1 MGARYHLKPDG
12 TSGVCTAQ
20 EGNCPFGEHTPHG
33 SQAFVKAMHE
43 RQESIRAKYTKRGLS
58 KSYRRKGV
66 QSDLNNLN
74 NGTMSETFGNL
85 NVLFGEPNVNG
96 DVDLDK
102 VDFVRYETYDK
113 DGDECTMDIYKD
125 GTILTHYDPS
135 TGKEDNMT
143 EYNTS
148 SLRQSM
154 EDSRLELKK
163 MYVADKRYQ
172 REQSDFQVSLKRDLG
187 LMAVWNKE
195 KQEFELQ
202 DFADQDAYRE
212 THKVGDQFGVEQYNP
227 TDPNV
232 MEKVNMRLATL
243 TGMRRAKEHSKES
256 MDRISGGIKE
266 TLGMTGVLRS
276 GSKSQNIVMGTVDED
291 GGVSIITCSNDSWVG
306 SNPSILGAS
315 KASAFQ
321 VIVDPPRDMSS
332 EDIRDVIQRAN
343 RLSSTKDRRKLFEE
357 NGFTFSN
364 EAVPMNPVYGDSLG
378 KIGERYDDPNKVQS
392 AMASLAVTVAKG
404 EGVRGDRRGGL
415 SKDEWESAM
424 QVYAVAGS
432 EDFQPSTLYDV
443 NGRMADMHSMV
454 TIEESGNYKDNVRHI
469 MENLDHDAY
478 AEQLSQT
485 ISISPSV
492 SYYSGKNGETVA
504 SNLECAMVGDRMVFP
519 VCMQANVREPYPG
532 VHKSYGVSRRKEPTI
547 TSTRPKDENVR
558 KVVRSL
564 GEIVTDG
571 STRYE
576 AAEKEWESKGRIC
589 PDCGESLDGTNR
601 CKICDRVH
609 PESRLLARAYK
620 LAKSGKGPDYGI
632 FKYLRPYKSENR
644 MTKS

>member
-12 TSGVCTAQ
+12 TSGVCTAK

-58 KSYRRKGV
+58 KSYRRKGP

-243 TGMRRAKEHSKES
+243 TGMRKTKEHSKES

-443 NGRMADMHSMV
+443 NGRVADMHSMV

-492 SYYSGKNGETVA
+492 SYYSGKNGEAVA

-632 FKYLRPYKSENR
+632 FKYFRPYKSD
-644 MTKS
+644 K

>member
-58 KSYRRKGV
+58 KSYRRKGS

-227 TDPNV
+227 ADPNV

-243 TGMRRAKEHSKES
+243 TGMRRTKEHSKES

-632 FKYLRPYKSENR
+632 FKYLRPYKSD
-644 MTKS
+644 K

>member
-58 KSYRRKGV
+58 KSYRRKGS

-113 DGDECTMDIYKD
+113 DGNECTMDIYKD

-243 TGMRRAKEHSKES
+243 TGMRRTKEHSKES

-343 RLSSTKDRRKLFEE
+343 QLSSTKDRRKLFEE

-532 VHKSYGVSRRKEPTI
+532 IHKSYGVSRRKEPTI

-632 FKYLRPYKSENR
+632 FKYLRPYKSD
-644 MTKS
+644 K

>member
-12 TSGVCTAQ
+12 TSGVCTAK

-58 KSYRRKGV
+58 KSYRRKGP

-227 TDPNV
+227 ADPNV

-243 TGMRRAKEHSKES
+243 TGMRRTKEHSKES

-492 SYYSGKNGETVA
+492 SYYSGKNGEAVA

-532 VHKSYGVSRRKEPTI
+532 IHKSYGVSRRKEPTI

-632 FKYLRPYKSENR
+632 FKYLRPYKSD
-644 MTKS
+644 K

>member
-58 KSYRRKGV
+58 KSYKRKGS

-113 DGDECTMDIYKD
+113 DGNECTMDIYKD

-135 TGKEDNMT
+135 TGKEDNTT

-343 RLSSTKDRRKLFEE
+343 QLSSTKDRRKLFEE

-632 FKYLRPYKSENR
+632 FKYLRPYKSD
-644 MTKS
+644 K

>member
-12 TSGVCTAQ
+12 TSGVCTAK

-58 KSYRRKGV
+58 KSYRRKGP

-227 TDPNV
+227 ADPNV

-243 TGMRRAKEHSKES
+243 TGMRRTKEHSKES

-443 NGRMADMHSMV
+443 NGRVADMHSMV

-492 SYYSGKNGETVA
+492 SYYSGKNGEAVA

-632 FKYLRPYKSENR
+632 FKYLRPYKSD
-644 MTKS
+644 K

>member
-58 KSYRRKGV
+58 KSYRRKGS

-113 DGDECTMDIYKD
+113 DGNECTMDIYKD

-135 TGKEDNMT
+135 TGKEDNTT

-227 TDPNV
+227 ADPNV

-492 SYYSGKNGETVA
+492 SYYSGKNGEAVA

-632 FKYLRPYKSENR
+632 FKYLRPYKSD
-644 MTKS
+644 K

>member
-58 KSYRRKGV
+58 KSYRRKGS

-243 TGMRRAKEHSKES
+243 TGMRRTKEHSKES

-492 SYYSGKNGETVA
+492 SYYSGKNGESVA

-532 VHKSYGVSRRKEPTI
+532 IHKSYGVSRRKEPTI

-632 FKYLRPYKSENR
+632 FKYFRPYKSD
-644 MTKS
+644 K

>member
-58 KSYRRKGV
+58 KSYRRKGS

-113 DGDECTMDIYKD
+113 DGNECTMDIYKD

-632 FKYLRPYKSENR
+632 FKYFRPYKSD
-644 MTKS
+644 K

>member
-12 TSGVCTAQ
+12 TSGVCTAK

-58 KSYRRKGV
+58 KSYRRKGP

-243 TGMRRAKEHSKES
+243 TGMRRTKEHSKES

-443 NGRMADMHSMV
+443 NGRVADMHSMV

-492 SYYSGKNGETVA
+492 SYYSGKNGEAVA

-547 TSTRPKDENVR
+547 ASTRPKDENVR

-632 FKYLRPYKSENR
+632 FKYFRPYKSD
-644 MTKS
+644 K

>member
-12 TSGVCTAQ
+12 TSGVCTAK

-58 KSYRRKGV
+58 KSYRRKGS

-85 NVLFGEPNVNG
+85 NVLFGEPTVNG

-532 VHKSYGVSRRKEPTI
+532 IHKSYGVSRRKEPTI

-632 FKYLRPYKSENR
+632 FKYLRPYKSD
-644 MTKS
+644 K

>member
-12 TSGVCTAQ
+12 TSGVCTAK

-43 RQESIRAKYTKRGLS
+43 RQESIQAKYTKRGLS
-58 KSYRRKGV
+58 KSYRRKGP

-74 NGTMSETFGNL
+74 NGTMSETLGNL

-202 DFADQDAYRE
+202 DFADQDVYRE
-212 THKVGDQFGVEQYNP
+212 THKVGDQFGVEQYDP

-232 MEKVNMRLATL
+232 MEKVNMRLAAL
-243 TGMRRAKEHSKES
+243 TGMRRTKEHSKES

-291 GGVSIITCSNDSWVG
+291 GGVSITTCSNDSWVG

-443 NGRMADMHSMV
+443 NGRVADMHSMV
-454 TIEESGNYKDNVRHI
+454 TIEESGNYKDDVRHI

-492 SYYSGKNGETVA
+492 SYYSGKNGETVT

-532 VHKSYGVSRRKEPTI
+532 VHKSYGVSRRKEPSI

-576 AAEKEWESKGRIC
+576 TAEKEWESKGRIC
-589 PDCGESLDGTNR
+589 PDCGEPLDGTNR

-609 PESRLLARAYK
+609 PESRLLAIAYK
-620 LAKSGKGPDYGI
+620 LAKSGKGPDYSI
-632 FKYLRPYKSENR
+632 FKYLRPYKSD
-644 MTKS
+644 K

>member
-58 KSYRRKGV
+58 KSYRRKGS

-243 TGMRRAKEHSKES
+243 TGMRRTKEHSKES

-492 SYYSGKNGETVA
+492 SYYSGKNGESVA

-632 FKYLRPYKSENR
+632 FKYFRPYKSD
-644 MTKS
+644 K

>member
-58 KSYRRKGV
+58 KSYRRKGS

-96 DVDLDK
+96 DVDLNK

-113 DGDECTMDIYKD
+113 DGNECTMDIYKD

-227 TDPNV
+227 ADPNV

-243 TGMRRAKEHSKES
+243 TGMRRTKEHSKES

-343 RLSSTKDRRKLFEE
+343 QLSSTKDRRKLFEE

-424 QVYAVAGS
+424 HVYAVAGS

-443 NGRMADMHSMV
+443 NGRVADMHSMV

-492 SYYSGKNGETVA
+492 SYYSGKNGEAVA

-532 VHKSYGVSRRKEPTI
+532 IHKSYGVSRRKEPTI

-632 FKYLRPYKSENR
+632 FKYLRPYKSD
-644 MTKS
+644 K

>member
-12 TSGVCTAQ
+12 TSGVCTAK

-43 RQESIRAKYTKRGLS
+43 RQESIQAKYTKRGLS
-58 KSYRRKGV
+58 KSYRRKGP

-202 DFADQDAYRE
+202 DFADQDVYRE
-212 THKVGDQFGVEQYNP
+212 THKVGDQFGVEQYDP

-232 MEKVNMRLATL
+232 MEKVNMRLAAL
-243 TGMRRAKEHSKES
+243 TGMRRTKEHSKES

-291 GGVSIITCSNDSWVG
+291 GGVSITTCSNDSWVG

-443 NGRMADMHSMV
+443 NGRVADMHSMV
-454 TIEESGNYKDNVRHI
+454 TIEESGNYKDDVRHI

-492 SYYSGKNGETVA
+492 SYYSGKNGETVT

-532 VHKSYGVSRRKEPTI
+532 VHKSYGVSRRKEPSI

-576 AAEKEWESKGRIC
+576 TAEKEWESKGRIC
-589 PDCGESLDGTNR
+589 PDCGEPLDGTNR

-609 PESRLLARAYK
+609 PESRLLAIAYK
-620 LAKSGKGPDYGI
+620 LAKSGKGPDYSI
-632 FKYLRPYKSENR
+632 FKYLRPYKSD
-644 MTKS
+644 K

>member
-58 KSYRRKGV
+58 KSYRRKGS

-135 TGKEDNMT
+135 TGKKDNMT

-243 TGMRRAKEHSKES
+243 TGMRRTKEHSKES

-492 SYYSGKNGETVA
+492 SYYSGKNGEAVA

-532 VHKSYGVSRRKEPTI
+532 IHKSYGVSRRKEPTI

-632 FKYLRPYKSENR
+632 FKYLRPYKSD
-644 MTKS
+644 K

>member
-12 TSGVCTAQ
+12 TSGVCTAK

-33 SQAFVKAMHE
+33 SQAFIKAMHE

-58 KSYRRKGV
+58 KSYRRKGP

-113 DGDECTMDIYKD
+113 DGNECTMDIYKD

-202 DFADQDAYRE
+202 DFADQDVYRE
-212 THKVGDQFGVEQYNP
+212 THKVGDQFGVEQYDP

-243 TGMRRAKEHSKES
+243 TGMRSTKEHSKES

-291 GGVSIITCSNDSWVG
+291 GGVSITTCSNDSWVG

-321 VIVDPPRDMSS
+321 VIVDPPRDMSP
-332 EDIRDVIQRAN
+332 EDVRDVIQRAN

-443 NGRMADMHSMV
+443 NGRVADMHSMV

-492 SYYSGKNGETVA
+492 SYYSGKNGETVT

-532 VHKSYGVSRRKEPTI
+532 VHKSYGVSRRKEPFI

-576 AAEKEWESKGRIC
+576 TAEKEW
-589 PDCGESLDGTNR
+589 
-601 CKICDRVH
+601 
-609 PESRLLARAYK
+609 
-620 LAKSGKGPDYGI
+620 
-632 FKYLRPYKSENR
+632 
-644 MTKS
+644 

>member
-58 KSYRRKGV
+58 KSYRRKGS

-135 TGKEDNMT
+135 TGKKDNTT

-227 TDPNV
+227 ADPNV

-454 TIEESGNYKDNVRHI
+454 TIEESGNYKDNVRHM

-532 VHKSYGVSRRKEPTI
+532 IHKSYGISRRKEPTI

-632 FKYLRPYKSENR
+632 FKYLRPYKSD
-644 MTKS
+644 K

>member
-58 KSYRRKGV
+58 KSYRRKGS

-135 TGKEDNMT
+135 TGKKDNTT

-227 TDPNV
+227 ADPNV

-532 VHKSYGVSRRKEPTI
+532 IHKSYGVSRRKEPAI
-547 TSTRPKDENVR
+547 TSTRLKDENVR

-632 FKYLRPYKSENR
+632 FKYLRPYKSD
-644 MTKS
+644 K

>member
-58 KSYRRKGV
+58 KSYRRKGS

-135 TGKEDNMT
+135 TGKEDNTT

-243 TGMRRAKEHSKES
+243 TGMRRTKEHSKES

-532 VHKSYGVSRRKEPTI
+532 IHKSYGVSRRKEPTI

-632 FKYLRPYKSENR
+632 FKYLRPYKSD
-644 MTKS
+644 K

>member
-58 KSYRRKGV
+58 KSYRRKGP

-227 TDPNV
+227 ADPNV

-243 TGMRRAKEHSKES
+243 TGMRRTKEHSKES

-443 NGRMADMHSMV
+443 NGRAADMHSMV

-532 VHKSYGVSRRKEPTI
+532 VHKSYGVSGRKEPTI

-632 FKYLRPYKSENR
+632 FKYLRPYKSD
-644 MTKS
+644 K

>member
-12 TSGVCTAQ
+12 TSGVCTAK

-58 KSYRRKGV
+58 KSYRRKGP

-227 TDPNV
+227 ADPNV

-243 TGMRRAKEHSKES
+243 TGMRKTKEHSKES
-256 MDRISGGIKE
+256 MNRISGGIKE

-343 RLSSTKDRRKLFEE
+343 QLSSTKDRRKLFEE

-443 NGRMADMHSMV
+443 NGRVADMHSMV

-492 SYYSGKNGETVA
+492 SYYSGKNGEAVA

-632 FKYLRPYKSENR
+632 FKYFRPYKSD
-644 MTKS
+644 K

>member
-58 KSYRRKGV
+58 KSYRRKGS

-113 DGDECTMDIYKD
+113 DGNECTMDIYKD

-227 TDPNV
+227 ADPNV

-243 TGMRRAKEHSKES
+243 TGMRRTKEHSKES

-343 RLSSTKDRRKLFEE
+343 QLSSTKDRRKLFEE

-532 VHKSYGVSRRKEPTI
+532 IHKSYGVSRRKEPTI

-632 FKYLRPYKSENR
+632 FKYLRPYKSD
-644 MTKS
+644 K

>member
-12 TSGVCTAQ
+12 TSGVCTAK

-33 SQAFVKAMHE
+33 SQAFIKAMHE

-58 KSYRRKGV
+58 KNYRKKGP

-113 DGDECTMDIYKD
+113 DGNECTMDIYKD
-125 GTILTHYDPS
+125 GTIRTHYDPS
-135 TGKEDNMT
+135 TGKEDNIT
-143 EYNTS
+143 KYNTS

-163 MYVADKRYQ
+163 MYVADKSYQ

-202 DFADQDAYRE
+202 DFADQDVYRE
-212 THKVGDQFGVEQYNP
+212 THKVGDQFGVEQYDP

-243 TGMRRAKEHSKES
+243 TGMRRTKEHSKES

-276 GSKSQNIVMGTVDED
+276 GSKSQNIVMGTVDKD

-321 VIVDPPRDMSS
+321 VIVDPPRDMSP
-332 EDIRDVIQRAN
+332 EDVRDVIQRAN

-392 AMASLAVTVAKG
+392 AMASLAVIVAKG
-404 EGVRGDRRGGL
+404 DGVRGDRRGGL

-432 EDFQPSTLYDV
+432 EDFQPSVPYDV
-443 NGRMADMHSMV
+443 NGKVADMHSMV
-454 TIEESGNYKDNVRHI
+454 TIEESGNYKDDVRHI

-492 SYYSGKNGETVA
+492 SYYSGKNGETVS

-532 VHKSYGVSRRKEPTI
+532 VHKSYGVSRKKEPTVA
-547 TSTRPKDENVR
+547 STRPKDKNVR

-571 STRYE
+571 SAQYE
-576 AAEKEWESKGRIC
+576 AAEKEWEIKGRVC
-589 PDCGESLDGTNR
+589 PDCGEPLDGTNR
-601 CKICDRVH
+601 CKVCDRVH

-632 FKYLRPYKSENR
+632 FKYLRPYKSD
-644 MTKS
+644 K

>member
-12 TSGVCTAQ
+12 TSGVCTAK

-58 KSYRRKGV
+58 KSYRRKGP

-227 TDPNV
+227 ADPNV

-243 TGMRRAKEHSKES
+243 TGMRKTKEHSKES
-256 MDRISGGIKE
+256 MNRISGGIKE

-443 NGRMADMHSMV
+443 NGRVADMHSMV

-492 SYYSGKNGETVA
+492 SYYSGKNGEAVA

-532 VHKSYGVSRRKEPTI
+532 IHKSYGVSGRKEPTI

-632 FKYLRPYKSENR
+632 FKYFRPYKSD
-644 MTKS
+644 K

>member
-58 KSYRRKGV
+58 KSYRRKGS

-113 DGDECTMDIYKD
+113 DGNECTMDIYKD

-492 SYYSGKNGETVA
+492 SYYSGKNGESVA

-632 FKYLRPYKSENR
+632 FKYFRPYKSD
-644 MTKS
+644 K

>member
-58 KSYRRKGV
+58 KSYRRKGS

-96 DVDLDK
+96 NVDLDK

-135 TGKEDNMT
+135 TGKKDNTT

-227 TDPNV
+227 ADPNV

-532 VHKSYGVSRRKEPTI
+532 IHKSYGVSRRKEPAI
-547 TSTRPKDENVR
+547 TSTRLKDENVR

-632 FKYLRPYKSENR
+632 FKYLRPYKSD
-644 MTKS
+644 K

>member
-58 KSYRRKGV
+58 KSYRRKGP

-227 TDPNV
+227 ADPNV

-243 TGMRRAKEHSKES
+243 TGMRRTKEHSKES

-443 NGRMADMHSMV
+443 NGRAADMHSMV

-492 SYYSGKNGETVA
+492 SYYSGKNGEAVA

-632 FKYLRPYKSENR
+632 FKYLRPYKSD
-644 MTKS
+644 K

>member
-58 KSYRRKGV
+58 KSYRRKGS

-113 DGDECTMDIYKD
+113 DGNECTMDIYKD

-135 TGKEDNMT
+135 TGKKDNMT

-227 TDPNV
+227 ADPNV

-243 TGMRRAKEHSKES
+243 TGMRRTKEHSKES

-632 FKYLRPYKSENR
+632 FKYLRPYKSD
-644 MTKS
+644 K

>member
-58 KSYRRKGV
+58 KSYRRKGS

-113 DGDECTMDIYKD
+113 DGNECTMDIYKD
-125 GTILTHYDPS
+125 GTIRTHYDPS

-243 TGMRRAKEHSKES
+243 TGMRRTKEHSKES

-343 RLSSTKDRRKLFEE
+343 QLSSTKDRRKLFEE

-632 FKYLRPYKSENR
+632 FKYLRPYKSD
-644 MTKS
+644 K

>member
-58 KSYRRKGV
+58 KSYRRKGS

-227 TDPNV
+227 ADPNV

-243 TGMRRAKEHSKES
+243 TGMRRTKEHSKES

-443 NGRMADMHSMV
+443 NGRAADMHSMV

-492 SYYSGKNGETVA
+492 SYYSGKNGEAVA

-632 FKYLRPYKSENR
+632 FKYLRPYKSD
-644 MTKS
+644 K

>member
-12 TSGVCTAQ
+12 TSGVCTAK

-58 KSYRRKGV
+58 KSYRRKGP

-227 TDPNV
+227 ADPNV

-243 TGMRRAKEHSKES
+243 TGMRRTKEHSKES

-443 NGRMADMHSMV
+443 NGRAADMHSMV

-532 VHKSYGVSRRKEPTI
+532 VHKSYGVSGRKEPTI

-632 FKYLRPYKSENR
+632 FKYLRPYKSD
-644 MTKS
+644 K

>member
-58 KSYRRKGV
+58 KSYRRKGS

-212 THKVGDQFGVEQYNP
+212 THKVGDQFGVEKYNP
-227 TDPNV
+227 ADPNV

-532 VHKSYGVSRRKEPTI
+532 IHKSYGVSRRKEPTI

-589 PDCGESLDGTNR
+589 PDCCESLDGTNR

-632 FKYLRPYKSENR
+632 FKYFRPYKSD
-644 MTKS
+644 K

>member
-43 RQESIRAKYTKRGLS
+43 RQESIRAKYMKRGLS
-58 KSYRRKGV
+58 KSYRRKGS

-113 DGDECTMDIYKD
+113 DGNECTMDIYKD

-135 TGKEDNMT
+135 TGKEDNTT

-243 TGMRRAKEHSKES
+243 TGMRRTKEHSKES

-532 VHKSYGVSRRKEPTI
+532 VHKSYGISRRKEPTI

-632 FKYLRPYKSENR
+632 FKYLRPYKSD
-644 MTKS
+644 K

>member
-12 TSGVCTAQ
+12 TSGVCTAK

-58 KSYRRKGV
+58 KSYRRKGS

-227 TDPNV
+227 ADPNV

-243 TGMRRAKEHSKES
+243 TGMRRTKEHSKES

-443 NGRMADMHSMV
+443 NGRVADMHSMV

-632 FKYLRPYKSENR
+632 FKYLRPYKSD
-644 MTKS
+644 K

>member
-58 KSYRRKGV
+58 KSYKRKGS

-113 DGDECTMDIYKD
+113 DGNECTMDIYKD

-135 TGKEDNMT
+135 TGKEDNTT

-227 TDPNV
+227 ADPNV

-243 TGMRRAKEHSKES
+243 TGMRRTKEHSKES

-632 FKYLRPYKSENR
+632 FKYLRPYKSD
-644 MTKS
+644 K

>member
-12 TSGVCTAQ
+12 TSGVCTAK

-58 KSYRRKGV
+58 KSYRRKGP

-227 TDPNV
+227 ADPNV

-243 TGMRRAKEHSKES
+243 TGMRRTKEHSKES

-492 SYYSGKNGETVA
+492 SYYSGKNGEAVA

-632 FKYLRPYKSENR
+632 FKYFRPYKSD
-644 MTKS
+644 K

>member
-12 TSGVCTAQ
+12 TSGVCTAK

-58 KSYRRKGV
+58 KSYRRKGS

-227 TDPNV
+227 ADPNV

-243 TGMRRAKEHSKES
+243 TGMRKTKEHSKES
-256 MDRISGGIKE
+256 MNRISGGIKE

-532 VHKSYGVSRRKEPTI
+532 IHKSYGVSRRKEPTI
-547 TSTRPKDENVR
+547 ASTRPKDENVR

-632 FKYLRPYKSENR
+632 FKYLRPYKSD
-644 MTKS
+644 K

>member
-58 KSYRRKGV
+58 KSYRRKGP

-243 TGMRRAKEHSKES
+243 TGMRRTKEHSKES

-443 NGRMADMHSMV
+443 NGRAADMHSMV

-492 SYYSGKNGETVA
+492 SYYSGKNGEAVA

-532 VHKSYGVSRRKEPTI
+532 IHKSYGISRRKEPTI

-632 FKYLRPYKSENR
+632 FKYLRPYKSD
-644 MTKS
+644 K

>member
-58 KSYRRKGV
+58 KNYKKKGP

-113 DGDECTMDIYKD
+113 DGNECTMDIYKD

-202 DFADQDAYRE
+202 DFADQDVYRE
-212 THKVGDQFGVEQYNP
+212 THKVGDQFGVEQYDP

-243 TGMRRAKEHSKES
+243 TGMRRTKEHSKES

-291 GGVSIITCSNDSWVG
+291 GGVSITTCSNDSWVG

-321 VIVDPPRDMSS
+321 VIVDPPRDMSP

-378 KIGERYDDPNKVQS
+378 KIGERYDDPNKVRS

-443 NGRMADMHSMV
+443 NGRVADMHSMV

-492 SYYSGKNGETVA
+492 SYYSGKNGEAVA

-532 VHKSYGVSRRKEPTI
+532 VHKSYGVSRKKEPTI
-547 TSTRPKDENVR
+547 ASTRPKDENVR

-571 STRYE
+571 SAQYE
-576 AAEKEWESKGRIC
+576 ADEKEWEIKGRVC
-589 PDCGESLDGTNR
+589 PDCGEPLDGTNR
-601 CKICDRVH
+601 CKVCDRVH

-632 FKYLRPYKSENR
+632 FKYLRPYKSD
-644 MTKS
+644 K